1 MISLR
6 STIVLSRLFVLA
18 MFVSLAGCGTM
29 QTNYITGQNQRG
41 AYTWEQEVQIGQQT
55 HAQVVQMFGIYD
67 DPALTN
73 YVSTVGMRVLEE
85 SAWVNPDTPM
95 EVRNTQFH
103 FFVLDSHIPNAMAL
117 PGGYIYV
124 TRGLMAFLENEAQLA
139 MVLGHEVGHVL
150 GRHASQR
157 MAQAQTGQL
166 GLLGATILGAVIGG
180 ERVAQGIMEYGG
192 AGMQLLFL
200 GNSRE
205 AEREADRA
213 GVAYAEFAGYDAAQG
228 ARFFTALQR
237 LGELSGGNVPSF
249 LSTHP
254 DPGERRQT
262 IPQLAAQMDPRGT
275 LINRDNYLNQVSG
288 MVLGENP
295 RNGYAEGNT
304 FYHPELQF
312 RFNFPGG
319 WQVAN
324 AAAAVQVGHPSGT
337 AMLQFTFAD
346 GQTAR
351 AAGQAFATQE
361 GFTASDQRALTVN
374 GLTAYSVT
382 GTANTQSGELGL
394 VVYFIEHRGNV
405 YQFFGAATANTFSQ
419 VRSTLISSLGS
430 FANET
435 SPSVLNRQPVRVEL
449 VRVNTP
455 TRFQDLLRNRP
466 PVQGMGPAQIAIMNE
481 VDLNDVIP
489 AGATIK
495 LPR

>member
-1 MISLR
+1 MLSLR
-6 STIVLSRLFVLA
+6 SISSSFRLVLLA
-18 MFVSLAGCGTM
+18 AVVSLAGCGTM
-29 QTNYITGQNQRG
+29 QTNYITGENQRG
-41 AYTWEQEVQIGQQT
+41 AYSWEQEVQLGQQT

-67 DPALTN
+67 DAALTN
-73 YVSTVGMRVLEE
+73 YVRTVGMRVLEE
-85 SAWVNPDTPM
+85 SAWSNPSTPS
-95 EVRNTQFH
+95 EVRNTPFH

-166 GLLGATILGAVIGG
+166 GLIGATVLGAVIGG
-180 ERVAQGIMEYGG
+180 ERVAQGILEYGG

-262 IPQLAAQMDPRGT
+262 IPLLAAQIDPRGT
-275 LINRDNYLNQVSG
+275 LINRDNYLNQISG
-288 MVLGENP
+288 MVLGEDP
-295 RNGYAEGNT
+295 RQGYTEGNT
-304 FYHPELQF
+304 FFHPQLQF
-312 RFNFPGG
+312 RFNFPQG
-319 WQVAN
+319 WQVEN
-324 AAAAVQVGHPSGT
+324 YPVAVQITEPNGA
-337 AMLQFTFAD
+337 AMLQFTFAE

-351 AAGQAFATQE
+351 AAGQAFAAQD
-361 GFTASDQRALTVN
+361 GFTISEQQALTVN
-374 GLTAYSVT
+374 GLTAYRVT
-382 GTANTQSGELGL
+382 GTANTQSGQLGL
-394 VVYFIEHRGNV
+394 VAYFIEHRDNV
-405 YQFFGAATANTFSQ
+405 YQFFGVAGANTFNQ
-419 VRSTLISSLGS
+419 IRPTLISSLGS

-435 SPSVLNRQPVRVEL
+435 SSSVLNRQPVRVEL

-455 TRFQDLLRNRP
+455 TRFQDLLRNRAAVP
-466 PVQGMGPAQIAIMNE
+466 GMGAAQIAIMNE

-489 AGATIK
+489 AGATVK